1 MGLNHK
7 VRPNKCCVQKK
18 QPRKNCEDNVM
29 GENPGDPRFSNDF
42 LDTPKAQSMEEKFDK
57 LGFIKVTKISE
68 TPGENISKTTHI

>member
-42 LDTPKAQSMEEKFDK
+42 LTDLKGLPQFSHCSGPR
-57 LGFIKVTKISE
+57 GFFPSD
-68 TPGENISKTTHI
+68 